1 MEKVTCRTCGSE
13 NPVNYKYCFNCGY
26 EMPKTEDTVTA
37 TPPTKLRKQTGKGNQ
52 WIGMV
57 VGAIFFVISFLT
69 VQQLFFQT
77 PLYDK
82 AMMKV
87 ASEINKSCPIMVD
100 AATRLDNAVAMPKN
114 TFQYNYTLV
123 NIESA
128 TAQPEDM
135 KSYMEPILLNGV
147 KTNPQMKALRD
158 LKTTFNYFYKD
169 QTGIFLF
176 QVSITPD
183 MYEE

>member
-1 MEKVTCRTCGSE
+1 MEKSTCTTCGSE

-26 EMPKTEDTVTA
+26 EMPKTENPVTA
-37 TPPTKLRKQTGKGNQ
+37 IPPQVKTQTGKSNK
-52 WIGMV
+52 WIGFV
-57 VGAIFFVISFLT
+57 VGALFFLISFLT

-87 ASEINKSCPIMVD
+87 ASEINKSCPFMVD
-100 AATRLDNAVAMPKN
+100 AETRLDNAVAMPKN

-128 TAQPEDM
+128 TAQPEEL
-135 KSYMEPILLNGV
+135 KNFIEPKLINLV
-147 KTNPQMKALRD
+147 KTSPQMKALRD
-158 LKTTFNYFYKD
+158 LKTTVNYYYKD
-169 QTGIFLF
+169 QAGIFLF
-176 QVSITPD
+176 QVTITPD
-183 MYEE
+183 IYE